1 MKKKGFSVA
10 PASYSV
16 QHRGSL
22 DLGLLGTSRERDSE
36 DLFNSY
42 PRGDNSRRNSV
53 DSTPHSQR
61 LNDFNELSPGNTLT
75 FWSRNSFVDCQF
87 ICAEHA
93 VGTVADGASGVVA
106 SVAEEEDD
114 DEDLRYEVLPALRR
128 GTLPQ
133 RKISE
138 SDPGYE
144 KIQLKSADSFND
156 PRYER
161 IHLKPSLLESSEAEV
176 EPNYEIVRYQ
186 G

>member
-1 MKKKGFSVA
+1 MGSPKPEKRQANSPLPPPPIVGGQAEVSMVDGALDRQSNRKSVNLEEMYAKVMKKKGFSVA

-75 FWSRNSFVDCQF
+75 F
-87 ICAEHA
+87 
-93 VGTVADGASGVVA
+93 
-106 SVAEEEDD
+106 
-114 DEDLRYEVLPALRR
+114 
-128 GTLPQ
+128 
-133 RKISE
+133 
-138 SDPGYE
+138 
-144 KIQLKSADSFND
+144 
-156 PRYER
+156 
-161 IHLKPSLLESSEAEV
+161 
-176 EPNYEIVRYQ
+176 
-186 G
+186 